1 MFLDFLFLLL
11 ANSEIAISY
20 LPLLHLSGKE
30 KKGGSVISFSME
42 HNPLALK
49 LTEMYRNIKENKRKQ
64 PKALFKNHLFNNTSS
79 SRVINI
85 SYKCV
90 IYDSTMQE
98 E

>member
-1 MFLDFLFLLL
+1 M
-11 ANSEIAISY
+11 
-20 LPLLHLSGKE
+20 
-30 KKGGSVISFSME
+30 ISFSME

-64 PKALFKNHLFNNTSS
+64 PKALFKNHVNLFNNTSS